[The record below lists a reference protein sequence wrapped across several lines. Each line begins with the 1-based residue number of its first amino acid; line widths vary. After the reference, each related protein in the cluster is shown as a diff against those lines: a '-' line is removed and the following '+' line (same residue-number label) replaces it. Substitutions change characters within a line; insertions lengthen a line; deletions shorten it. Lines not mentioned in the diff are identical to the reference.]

1 MKTLENQ
8 NEILNQ
14 ATSVKDFIQI
24 SKKAK
29 LYQFV
34 NNVCKK
40 PRSLFRKKEQR
51 GNTVKPLVPNY
62 LKH

>member
-40 PRSLFRKKEQR
+40 PSSLFRKKKKQ
-51 GNTVKPLVPNY
+51 GKTVKTLVPNY

>member
-14 ATSVKDFIQI
+14 ATSVKDFVQI

-34 NNVCKK
+34 NYVYKK
-40 PRSLFRKKEQR
+40 PGSLFRKKGER
-51 GNTVKPLVPNY
+51 GKKVKPFVPNY